1 MLYQFKRF
9 NFGACVID
17 GCLYA
22 FGGQRYSESEE
33 HYFTREA
40 LDSVEMLDL
49 RGDHAN
55 AEWTFGPKM
64 PASLYNTGC
73 FVPVEVT
80 DTASPSASNKP
91 PPSSVYLCGTTE
103 CQYSGSTLFGFMFT
117 SVFRLDFAHDL
128 NNRTRLKWTIVEHDV
143 SEVKAYYRCVG
154 ARVNTRKL
162 TKFATDIRPT
172 RTTTSSPSE

>member
-1 MLYQFKRF
+1 
-9 NFGACVID
+9 
-17 GCLYA
+17 
-22 FGGQRYSESEE
+22 
-33 HYFTREA
+33 
-40 LDSVEMLDL
+40 MLDL
-49 RGDHAN
+49 HGDHAN
-55 AEWTFGPKM
+55 AEWTFAPKM

-73 FVPVEVT
+73 FVPVDVA
-80 DTASPSASNKP
+80 DSQSSSNK

-117 SVFRLDFAHDL
+117 SVFRLDFTHDL

-143 SEVKAYYRCVG
+143 SEVKAYYRSVG

-172 RTTTSSPSE
+172 RTNTSSLSE